1 MKYVKI
7 LGLLAVAAAALMA
20 FAGIA
25 SATTV
30 TSPTGTTYGTGSKF
44 PIHATSEGHAIL
56 HNPIAKIECPSTV
69 TGNLSKNPGETHAGG
84 TTTAATGPI
93 TALSFEPCTN
103 SWHVTVDVNGYLE
116 VLSDGKAGTYDG
128 TVYSEGTTVKSTR
141 FGIECFYSTG
151 ETTKIGTLIGG
162 TPAKMVIEASIPLHG
177 GSGLCG
183 SGATV
188 WTGTYKVT
196 TPGSLFVD

>member
-20 FAGIA
+20 FAGTA

-44 PIHATSEGHAIL
+44 PIHASSEGHAVL

-69 TGNLSKNPGETHAGG
+69 NGHLSTNGVTHAGG

-93 TALSFEPCTN
+93 TSLSFEPCTN
-103 SWHVTVDVNGYLE
+103 SWHVTVNVPGSLE
-116 VLSDGKAGTYDG
+116 VVSDGIAGTYDG
-128 TVYSEGTTVKSTR
+128 PVYSEGATVTSTR
-141 FGIECFYSTG
+141 LGIECRYSTG
-151 ETTKIGTLIGG
+151 ETTKIGTLVGG
-162 TPAKMVIEASIPLHG
+162 TPAKMVIEASIPFHG

-183 SGATV
+183 SGATA